1 MAEEKKTDAQNLLR
15 SAREWF
21 RAATNGNVPADSK
34 RPRIGLALA
43 GGFARGIAHIGVL
56 RVFREAGIPIDMVA
70 GTSVGA
76 LIGAAYCSGASLED
90 MERVASET
98 KFADFGRWTP
108 SWLGLATNQ
117 RLEQFL
123 ARFTPLKNFEDLKT
137 PLAIAATDINAGLP
151 VYYYQKGPLGPPLRA
166 SCAYPGLFVPIQYEG
181 RTLVDGFLTALVPY
195 EGLLLMGAELVIA
208 VYLEPGM
215 SGEPRTFT
223 DVLSR
228 SFNVIQKHADLEWR
242 QYVDVVIEPDVTSFV
257 WDDFSKTSDMIRAGE
272 EAAMKALPAIRA
284 AMEAKRKP
292 LEEPAEEREQQ
303 GDG

>member
-1 MAEEKKTDAQNLLR
+1 MTEEKKVDAQSLLR

-21 RAATNGNVPADSK
+21 RAATNGNAANDPK
-34 RPRIGLALA
+34 HPRIGLALA

-56 RVFREAGIPIDMVA
+56 RVFREAGIPIEMVA

-90 MERVASET
+90 MERVASDT

-151 VYYYQKGPLGPPLRA
+151 VYYYQKGPIGPPLRA
-166 SCAYPGLFVPIQYEG
+166 SCAYPGLFVPIQHEG

-195 EGLLLMGAELVIA
+195 EGLLLMGADVVVA
-208 VYLEPGM
+208 VYLEPGLL
-215 SGEPRTFT
+215 GEPRTFT

-228 SFNVIQKHADLEWR
+228 SFTIIQKHADLEWR
-242 QYVDVVIEPDVTSFV
+242 QFVDVIIEPDVTPFV
-257 WDDFSKTSDMIRAGE
+257 WDDFSKTHEMIRAGE
-272 EAAMKALPAIRA
+272 EATMKMLPAIRMA
-284 AMEAKRKP
+284 IEAKRKP
-292 LEEPAEEREQQ
+292 QE
-303 GDG
+303 